1 MAAIA
6 QGGTVGGGSDD
17 AGVRH
22 EVAGD
27 DGVEDHE
34 HGERKG
40 EEERDDEEE
49 EESRP
54 ETIR

>member
-1 MAAIA
+1 M
-6 QGGTVGGGSDD
+6 GGGSDD

-49 EESRP
+49 EESGP
-54 ETIR
+54 ERIC

>member
-1 MAAIA
+1 M
-6 QGGTVGGGSDD
+6 GGGSDD

-34 HGERKG
+34 NGEWKG

-49 EESRP
+49 KESGP
-54 ETIR
+54 ERIC